1 MKIENEVKDLAWSFN
16 RTTFLNSC
24 KKSTVQTFENL
35 KELLNY
41 LDNPT
46 TRIKARCALTELIH
60 FFSNLESGHEAIQ
73 NYHFSIDKLITDGDE
88 SSPNTLLLL
97 QLPSI
102 FTPEDWSFTFY
113 EGLARYPNSEFH
125 HRTLAELGCGNGWI
139 SIALAK
145 KCSPQKIY
153 GLDINPK
160 AIICAR
166 INLYLNAL
174 DNTGQPYI
182 DSEGKSILER
192 VQFHDS
198 DLLGYCLD
206 NKIKLDKVIGCIP
219 QVLAPDS
226 SLISD
231 MIPENITDET
241 LYALSNYCSKQGYIE
256 DQFGLGLIARAVEES
271 LEAMKASGKIILNL
285 GGRPGKAVLDRL
297 LTRRGF
303 KVTTVWQTKIEQ
315 AGDTEII
322 PLVEIEKNSSYR
334 FEFYMGANSSDS
346 ISARTA
352 YAYSQNGG
360 RIYHSL
366 LVVEAEMRDNYKMK
380 KLLRLLKKEEY
391 VDARSGLDLTYQDR
405 SLVEEKISFLSKL
418 SERLSSNSAL
428 NYEDV
433 RGENSFRRHISEYFR
448 TYWRIPITAKSV
460 LIAPSRI
467 AAIKNI
473 FSIYDI
479 KKAIVD
485 KELCK
490 DLPHEWVQAEI
501 SESSQKII
509 VIESP
514 KQCELVCKLISLIS
528 PELVVCSLSDYEIRG
543 QDSFRRLIE
552 TTEKFGSRLIIDFS
566 NGFDLSSN
574 PKGNGIFEYLS
585 DQPLPAH
592 VSLICGFIHNRLY
605 SDLEVTFLLSENESF
620 ISSFCNAAELTF
632 SRASVILQEYYNTIL
647 FDLLS
652 FHVRNNKREK
662 TQSLRLPVLESASFL
677 DKFPGYSNSCSL
689 SFQHPAIRF
698 SYHNNL
704 SIKTVR
710 LDIGENCFPTP
721 NFLKASIFEGF
732 VRQNISNSEV
742 NLEDEIAILLGK
754 RFGLKIKNVD
764 NIIVANG
771 VSPLFSG
778 ICEYCAINKQS
789 ILIPTGNYGYF
800 EAAAIFHGADILK
813 FTTSYDNHFKM
824 DSIKLNKV
832 LSEIKRKVW
841 IFLNAPIVNPTGAYY
856 SIEEVTKIF
865 KVAEKHEAIVILD
878 TIFSELE
885 FNKKIMTYDI
895 QNIIKMHAPKLNF
908 ILLGGV
914 SKELAAGGLRIGFGY
929 SDSKSLQNAM
939 KRGINYYIPLTIRY
953 AARKIYSILNSSNE
967 DISKYFVEQNTFLQ
981 QRSERLI
988 QVLLQNGWEPLDSHG
1003 GLFVIAKPT
1012 KMIGKKIRI
1021 LKDNEEII
1029 MLIRSNNI
1037 HEVLFYK
1044 TGLLINGSDWTGVPD
1059 YCRFVLSVTEQEFES
1074 AIEKLKIFWAAASR
1088 EGEW

>member
-1 MKIENEVKDLAWSFN
+1 MKIENEVKEHVWSFN
-16 RTTFLNSC
+16 RNAFLNSC
-24 KKSTVQTFENL
+24 KKSTAQTFENL
-35 KELLNY
+35 KEILKY
-41 LDNPT
+41 LDDPS
-46 TRIKARCALTELIH
+46 TRIKARCALTELYQY
-60 FFSNLESGHEAIQ
+60 FSNLDSGHEALH

-88 SSPNTLLLL
+88 SSLNTLLLL

-145 KCSPQKIY
+145 KSSPQQIY

-174 DNTGQPYI
+174 DSNGQPYI
-182 DSEGKSILER
+182 DSEGKSILDR
-192 VQFHDS
+192 VQFFDS
-198 DLLGYCLD
+198 DLLEYCLV

-231 MIPENITDET
+231 MIPENVTDES

-271 LEAMKASGKIILNL
+271 LEAMKSSGKIILNL

-352 YAYSQNGG
+352 YVYAKNGG
-360 RIYHSL
+360 RIFHSL
-366 LVVEAEMRDNYKMK
+366 QVVEAEMRDNHKMK
-380 KLLRLLKKEEY
+380 KLLRLFKKEEY
-391 VDARSGLDLTYQDR
+391 ADARSGLDLTYQDR
-405 SLVEEKISFLSKL
+405 SLVEEKISFLSRL
-418 SERLSSNSAL
+418 SEKLGTKSSL

-433 RGENSFRRHISEYFR
+433 RGENSFRRHIAEYFR
-448 TYWRIPITAKSV
+448 TYWRVPITAKSV

-467 AAIKNI
+467 ASIKNI
-473 FSIYDI
+473 FSIYDV

-501 SESSQKII
+501 SENSQKII

-514 KQCELVCKLISLIS
+514 KQCELICKLISSIS
-528 PELVVCSLSDYEIRG
+528 PELVVCSLTDYEIRG

-552 TTEKFGSRLIIDFS
+552 TTEKYGTRLIIDFS
-566 NGFDLSSN
+566 NGFALSSY

-620 ISSFCNAAELTF
+620 INSFCNAAELTF

-652 FHVRNNKREK
+652 FHVRNNKRGIS
-662 TQSLRLPVLESASFL
+662 QSLRLPILENLPFQ
-677 DKFPGYSNSCSL
+677 DKFPGYSKSCSQ
-689 SFQHPAIRF
+689 SFHHPAIQY
-698 SYHNNL
+698 SHHNID
-704 SIKTVR
+704 SKTVR
-710 LDIGENCFPTP
+710 LDYGENCYPAP
-721 NFLKASIFEGF
+721 NFLKASIFESF
-732 VRQNISNSEV
+732 VRQNISSSEV
-742 NLEDEIAILLGK
+742 TLESEIAILIER
-754 RFGLKIKNVD
+754 RFGLKPTKSE
-764 NIIVANG
+764 NIFVANG
-771 VSPLFSG
+771 VSSLFSG
-778 ICEYCAINKQS
+778 ICEYCSQNNQAL
-789 ILIPTGNYGYF
+789 LIPTGNYGYF
-800 EAAAIFHGADILK
+800 EATAIFHGTSIILLK
-813 FTTSYDNHFKM
+813 TSYEHHFKIVA
-824 DSIKLNKV
+824 SKLDEV
-832 LSEIKRKVW
+832 LSQEKRRVW
-841 IFLNAPIVNPTGAYY
+841 IFLNAPIVNPTGAFYT
-856 SIEEVTKIF
+856 IDEVTKIF
-865 KVAEKHEAIVILD
+865 KVAEKYEATVILD

-885 FNKKIMTYDI
+885 FNKKNEGYDI
-895 QNIIKMHAPKLNF
+895 HNVIKKYTPKLNF
-908 ILLGGV
+908 VLLGGL

-929 SDSKSLQNAM
+929 SESKTLQNAM
-939 KRGINYYIPLTIRY
+939 MRGINYHIPITIRY
-953 AARKIYSILNSSNE
+953 AARKIYSILNSNRE
-967 DISKYFVEQNTFLQ
+967 DILKHFKEQNYFLQ
-981 QRSERLI
+981 QRSEKLS
-988 QVLLQNGWEPLDSHG
+988 QVLLQNGWEPLATNG

-1012 KMIGKKIRI
+1012 KVIGKKIRV
-1021 LKDNEEII
+1021 LKDNEEITMI
-1029 MLIRSNNI
+1029 ISSNNI

-1044 TGLLINGSDWTGVPD
+1044 TGLLINGSEWTGISD

-1074 AIEKLKIFWAAASR
+1074 AIEKLKLFWSVVGR
-1088 EGEW
+1088 EG

>member
-1 MKIENEVKDLAWSFN
+1 MKIENEGKEPAWSFN
-16 RTTFLNSC
+16 RNAFLNSC
-24 KKSTVQTFENL
+24 KKSTAQTFENL
-35 KELLNY
+35 KELLKH
-41 LDNPT
+41 LDNPL
-46 TRIKARCALTELIH
+46 TRIKARCALEELYQY
-60 FFSNLESGHEAIQ
+60 FSNLDSGHEAIR

-88 SSPNTLLLL
+88 FSPNTLLLL

-145 KCSPQKIY
+145 KCSPQQIY

-174 DNTGQPYI
+174 DNKGQPYI
-182 DSEGKSILER
+182 DSDGKSILDR
-192 VQFHDS
+192 VQFYDS
-198 DLLGYCLD
+198 DLLQYCLV

-226 SLISD
+226 TLISD
-231 MIPENITDET
+231 MIPENVTDES

-271 LEAMKASGKIILNL
+271 LEAMKSSGKVILNL

-315 AGDTEII
+315 AGDTEIV
-322 PLVEIEKNSSYR
+322 PLVEIEKNSSHR
-334 FEFYMGANSSDS
+334 FEFYMGTNSSDS

-352 YAYSQNGG
+352 YIYAKNGG
-360 RIYHSL
+360 KIFHSL
-366 LVVEAEMRDNYKMK
+366 QVVEAEMRDNYKMK

-391 VDARSGLDLTYQDR
+391 ADARSGLDLTYQDR

-418 SERLSSNSAL
+418 SERLSTNSSL

-433 RGENSFRRHISEYFR
+433 RGENSFRRHIAEYFR
-448 TYWRIPITAKSV
+448 TYWRVPIAAQSV
-460 LIAPSRI
+460 LVSPSRV

-473 FSIYDI
+473 FSIYDV

-490 DLPHEWVQAEI
+490 DLPHEWVQTEV
-501 SESSQKII
+501 SENSQKII

-514 KQCELVCKLISLIS
+514 KQCELVCKLISSIS
-528 PELVVCSLSDYEIRG
+528 PELVVFSLSDYEIRG
-543 QDSFRRLIE
+543 QDSFKRLIE
-552 TTEKFGSRLIIDFS
+552 TTEKHGARLVVDFS
-566 NGFDLSSN
+566 NGFDLSSH

-620 ISSFCNAAELTF
+620 INSFCNAAELTY
-632 SRASVILQEYYNTIL
+632 SRASIVLQEYYNTIL

-652 FHVRNNKREK
+652 FHVRNNKRGVS
-662 TQSLRLPVLESASFL
+662 QSLRVPILENLSFQ
-677 DKFPGYSNSCSL
+677 DKFPGYSDSCSQ
-689 SFQHPAIRF
+689 SFQHPAIRY
-698 SYHNNL
+698 SHHNIDN
-704 SIKTVR
+704 KTVR
-710 LDIGENCFPTP
+710 LDYGENCYPAP

-732 VRQNISNSEV
+732 VRQNISSAEIS
-742 NLEDEIAILLGK
+742 LEDEVATLIEN
-754 RFGLKIKNVD
+754 RFGLKSSRSE
-764 NIIVANG
+764 NILIANG
-771 VSPLFSG
+771 ISSLFSG
-778 ICEYCAINKQS
+778 ICEYCMLNDQP
-789 ILIPTGNYGYF
+789 LVIPTGNYGYF
-800 EAAAIFHGADILK
+800 EATAMFYGTSIISLK
-813 FTTSYDNHFKM
+813 TSYYDHFKINA
-824 DSIKLNKV
+824 SKLNEI
-832 LSEIKRKVW
+832 LSQEKRKIWV
-841 IFLNAPIVNPTGAYY
+841 FLNAPIVNPTGAKYT
-856 SIEEVTKIF
+856 IEEITEIF
-865 KVAEKHEAIVILD
+865 KVAEKHDAIIILD

-885 FNKKIMTYDI
+885 FSKKFDSYNI
-895 QNIIKMHAPKLNF
+895 QNIIKKYTPKLNF
-908 ILLGGV
+908 VLLGGL

-929 SDSKSLQNAM
+929 SESVALKSAM
-939 KRGINYYIPLTIRY
+939 MRGINYHIPIIIRY
-953 AARKIYSILNSSNE
+953 AARKIYSILNSGSNE
-967 DISKYFVEQNTFLQ
+967 VLKHFREQSHFLQ
-981 QRSERLI
+981 QRSEKLSH
-988 QVLLQNGWEPLDSHG
+988 VLLQNGWEPLSSNG
-1003 GLFVIAKPT
+1003 GLFIIAKPT
-1012 KMIGKKIRI
+1012 KMIGKKIKV

-1029 MLIRSNNI
+1029 VLINTNNI

-1044 TGLLINGSDWTGVPD
+1044 TELLVNGSDWTGISD

-1074 AIEKLKIFWAAASR
+1074 AIEKLELFWSAVSR
-1088 EGEW
+1088 EG